1 MVRRRGN
8 RRLNHLAFPRF
19 RVGTPP
25 PPLVPTLPRGN
36 ASSDALRPSGFLSR
50 PAAPM
55 GEREAFKTSVPTRKR
70 GNQRQ
75 WRNAKRS
82 RPRFPRGS
90 VGTRDAA
97 PMGEREAFKISVPT
111 RKRGNQR
118 PRPQRRNAKRSRP
131 RFPRGSVGTRDAAPM
146 EEREA
151 FKTSVPTR
159 KRGNQRRG
167 PNGGTR
173 SVQDLGSHA
182 EAWEPETAAPTEERE
197 AFKTSVPTRKRGN
210 QRVVVKTSH
219 PDVVDRLIKG
229 RMHPDLSA

>member
-1 MVRRRGN
+1 
-8 RRLNHLAFPRF
+8 
-19 RVGTPP
+19 
-25 PPLVPTLPRGN
+25 
-36 ASSDALRPSGFLSR
+36 
-50 PAAPM
+50 
-55 GEREAFKTSVPTRKR
+55 
-70 GNQRQ
+70 
-75 WRNAKRS
+75 
-82 RPRFPRGS
+82 
-90 VGTRDAA
+90 
-97 PMGEREAFKISVPT
+97 
-111 RKRGNQR
+111 
-118 PRPQRRNAKRSRP
+118 
-131 RFPRGSVGTRDAAPM
+131 M